1 MNDRLFHALRKQL
14 EYEVFFV
21 SDVGNPYQDV
31 ANDLKI
37 VDFNYK
43 GQQCHLILNGN
54 IKLKTQQNEKEID
67 SFQELIRGLM
77 GVAA

>member
-31 ANDLKI
+31 ANDLEI